1 MSNQFPWWDKWDAA
15 DPEGFWAA
23 ALPQLQATTQ
33 KQQQKQK
40 QQQEKQ
46 QG

>member
-1 MSNQFPWWDKWDAA
+1 MSNQFPWWDKWDPA
-15 DPEGFWAA
+15 DPEAFWKA

-33 KQQQKQK
+33 KQQQ
-40 QQQEKQ
+40 QEKK